1 MINNREN
8 MSVSERLISS
18 RQNQQL
24 DEVRGR
30 MIVTACALIM
40 IAASVAITIFL
51 GVKGLQSF
59 LVNGVSPIE
68 FLTSLNW
75 NPTDS
80 DPKYGVLPFIFG
92 SFAVTILS
100 ALIAA
105 PLGIAGAIFMTEIAP
120 NWGKKVLQ
128 PVIELL
134 VGIPSVVYGF
144 IGLTV
149 LVPFIAQ
156 FKSSGTGHSLLAGT
170 IVLSIMILPTI
181 TSISADAIASL
192 PKSLREGSY
201 ALGATRWQTI
211 RKVLV
216 PAAFPTLMTAVVL
229 GMARAFG
236 EALAVQMVIGNTRV
250 LPESLFDTA
259 GTLTTIITLN
269 MGHTTYGSVENNTL
283 WSMGLVLLVMSF
295 LFILLIRYLSSRRK
309 V

>member
-18 RQNQQL
+18 RQNRQL

-75 NPTDS
+75 NPTDT

-181 TSISADAIASL
+181 TSISADAMASL

>member
-18 RQNQQL
+18 RQNRQL

-170 IVLSIMILPTI
+170 IVLSVMILPTI
-181 TSISADAIASL
+181 TSISADAMASL